1 MRLALIS
8 AAAVAVLIASVSTWV
23 SAAASRGPLPS
34 GEFEPRHRAVW
45 YLEGRE
51 AEALRRDAIA
61 RAGIRLDPGESI
73 DIGAS
78 DSPADE
84 PLICRFLT
92 DEPTGTSPKFNCV
105 LRDGEIVRVKY
116 GRNAEIHAEA
126 AATTLLRAFG
136 FPADRVRIVPRL
148 RCYGCPRYP
157 FLTARLLRATG
168 LESVWPMYGRGDG
181 YTDFEWVSVEWKL
194 DAPAIE
200 TPAHTGW
207 AWYELEASAAP
218 AADLDALRLM
228 AVFLAHW
235 DNKSENQRIVC
246 LDGQPRPDAHACARP
261 LLMVQDVG
269 ATFGPTK
276 VNLTGWRETPVW
288 LDRGECLVS
297 MRSLPFN
304 GATFADR
311 RITEA
316 GRAHLARQFAAVSPE
331 QVRALF
337 EEARFPA
344 FHSGTDDGRDLDA
357 WTAAFR
363 HRADQIV
370 GAGPCPQ

>member
-1 MRLALIS
+1 MLVCVAGVIAL
-8 AAAVAVLIASVSTWV
+8 VGSVSTWV
-23 SAAASRGPLPS
+23 SAAASRGPLPA
-34 GEFEPRHRAVW
+34 GEFEPRHHTVW
-45 YLEGRE
+45 YLEGRD
-51 AEALRRDAIA
+51 AEALRRDALA
-61 RAGIRLDPGESI
+61 RAAVRLEAAEPI
-73 DIGAS
+73 DVGTA
-78 DSPADE
+78 DSSAKGE
-84 PLICRFLT
+84 PLACRFLP

-105 LRDGEIVRVKY
+105 LRDGEVVRVKY
-116 GRNAEIHAEA
+116 SRNPEIHAEA
-126 AATTLLRAFG
+126 AATTLLRALG

-168 LESVWPMYGRGDG
+168 LEGLQPAYGRGEG
-181 YTDFEWVSVEWKL
+181 YTDFEWVSVEWKV

-200 TPAHTGW
+200 TTVHTGW

-218 AADLDALRLM
+218 PAELDALRLL

-235 DNKSENQRIVC
+235 DNKSDNQRLVC
-246 LDGQPRPDAHACARP
+246 LDGDADPGPHACARP
-261 LLMVQDVG
+261 LLMIQDVG

-276 VNLTGWRETPVW
+276 VNLTRWREAPVW
-288 LDRGECLVS
+288 IDARQCVVS

-304 GATFADR
+304 GATFPDR

-316 GRAHLARQFAAVSPE
+316 GRAELARQLASISPE

-337 EEARFPA
+337 AAARFPA
-344 FHSGTDDGRDLDA
+344 FYSSTDDRRDLDE

-363 HRADQIV
+363 HRVDQIV
-370 GAGPCPQ
+370 TAGPCPQ